1 MIVGWMDHH
10 GPAHLYRAILESIA
24 YALREGLELIERK
37 SKTRIEKIFVVGGGS
52 KSDVAM
58 QLTADIFNIP
68 CVRLSTSEV
77 CAIGAA
83 ITAGVWAKMFSS
95 FEEGVK
101 QMVKEEQTFY
111 PIPENVETYNHIF
124 DNVYKKIYNRNED
137 ILTILEE
144 YSKTSIS
151 L

>member
-1 MIVGWMDHH
+1 
-10 GPAHLYRAILESIA
+10 
-24 YALREGLELIERK
+24 
-37 SKTRIEKIFVVGGGS
+37 
-52 KSDVAM
+52 M
-58 QLTADIFNIP
+58 QLTADILTFHVVFP
-68 CVRLSTSEV
+68 LLRSV
-77 CAIGAA
+77 IGAA
-83 ITAGVWAKMFSS
+83 IPAGVWAKMFSS
-95 FEEGVK
+95 IEEGVK